1 MQKWER
7 FFPNPDYMNI
17 PSFSRS
23 VSRGSAVGW
32 FLVLLLVCGAGA
44 GYYLYQDNL
53 AKRKAAQE
61 LTAERKLKEKK
72 AREAAE
78 KQRIKREREIR
89 EKKEKERLAARKA
102 YEEAQEEKARQA
114 AEAARKLQEQ
124 AEREEREK
132 RRREELE
139 RREREEEAR
148 RQEEDT
154 PVEEEPEP
162 EGRFPQPVKNRM
174 PEEAER
180 GLMHWYDE
188 ADSVDRKV
196 RSAVFTVEE
205 RDRQLWGVAEC
216 RVAGELSDTAL
227 ETLKEYL
234 TGQASDGWGEGFEQ
248 REISVDD
255 GGELYVH
262 LWNSDEWSIQTEQ
275 ELFSPPSWRRDC
287 RSCVSRY
294 FPAPGN

>member
-89 EKKEKERLAARKA
+89 EKKEKERLAAQKA
-102 YEEAQEEKARQA
+102 YEEAQEEKA
-114 AEAARKLQEQ
+114 
-124 AEREEREK
+124 
-132 RRREELE
+132 
-139 RREREEEAR
+139 
-148 RQEEDT
+148 
-154 PVEEEPEP
+154 PVSFRSRPNAKNGKKG
-162 EGRFPQPVKNRM
+162 EGRSWNGANVRKRPAGRRKIFLWRKSLNRKGVFPNP
-174 PEEAER
+174 
-180 GLMHWYDE
+180 
-188 ADSVDRKV
+188 
-196 RSAVFTVEE
+196 
-205 RDRQLWGVAEC
+205 
-216 RVAGELSDTAL
+216 
-227 ETLKEYL
+227 
-234 TGQASDGWGEGFEQ
+234 
-248 REISVDD
+248 
-255 GGELYVH
+255 
-262 LWNSDEWSIQTEQ
+262 
-275 ELFSPPSWRRDC
+275 
-287 RSCVSRY
+287 
-294 FPAPGN
+294 

>member
-7 FFPNPDYMNI
+7 LFPNPDYMNI

-32 FLVLLLVCGAGA
+32 FLVLLLVCGVGA

-148 RQEEDT
+148 RQEEDI

-174 PEEAER
+174 PE
-180 GLMHWYDE
+180 L
-188 ADSVDRKV
+188 SVY
-196 RSAVFTVEE
+196 SIPC
-205 RDRQLWGVAEC
+205 RD
-216 RVAGELSDTAL
+216 D
-227 ETLKEYL
+227 
-234 TGQASDGWGEGFEQ
+234 
-248 REISVDD
+248 
-255 GGELYVH
+255 
-262 LWNSDEWSIQTEQ
+262 IQTEKDKPL
-275 ELFSPPSWRRDC
+275 ETWSWDKVEKMEGMEEFPTGSSPWKKGKTPDACRR
-287 RSCVSRY
+287 
-294 FPAPGN
+294 FWKNAGNGRMPNLPR

>member
-89 EKKEKERLAARKA
+89 EKKEKERLRRTGKKEKGGAGTAR
-102 YEEAQEEKARQA
+102 
-114 AEAARKLQEQ
+114 
-124 AEREEREK
+124 
-132 RRREELE
+132 
-139 RREREEEAR
+139 
-148 RQEEDT
+148 T
-154 PVEEEPEP
+154 
-162 EGRFPQPVKNRM
+162 
-174 PEEAER
+174 
-180 GLMHWYDE
+180 
-188 ADSVDRKV
+188 
-196 RSAVFTVEE
+196 
-205 RDRQLWGVAEC
+205 
-216 RVAGELSDTAL
+216 
-227 ETLKEYL
+227 
-234 TGQASDGWGEGFEQ
+234 
-248 REISVDD
+248 
-255 GGELYVH
+255 
-262 LWNSDEWSIQTEQ
+262 
-275 ELFSPPSWRRDC
+275 
-287 RSCVSRY
+287 
-294 FPAPGN
+294 

>member
-7 FFPNPDYMNI
+7 LFPNPDYMNI

-32 FLVLLLVCGAGA
+32 FLVLLLVCGVGA

-72 AREAAE
+72 VREAAE

-102 YEEAQEEKARQA
+102 DEEAQEEKARQA

-132 RRREELE
+132 GEGRSWNGANVRKRPD
-139 RREREEEAR
+139 
-148 RQEEDT
+148 RQEEDI

-174 PEEAER
+174 PELSVYSIPCRDDIQTEKTSRWKHGLGTRWKKWRVWRNSPRVPLRGKRERRRTHAGASGKMPGMEGCQTCLAE
-180 GLMHWYDE
+180 
-188 ADSVDRKV
+188 
-196 RSAVFTVEE
+196 
-205 RDRQLWGVAEC
+205 GVP
-216 RVAGELSDTAL
+216 G
-227 ETLKEYL
+227 
-234 TGQASDGWGEGFEQ
+234 GEGFSRRSGEWGPDGQ
-248 REISVDD
+248 AD
-255 GGELYVH
+255 GGDRFQY
-262 LWNSDEWSIQTEQ
+262 
-275 ELFSPPSWRRDC
+275 WRL
-287 RSCVSRY
+287 
-294 FPAPGN
+294 A

>member
-89 EKKEKERLAARKA
+89 EKKEKERLAAQKA
-102 YEEAQEEKARQA
+102 YGANV
-114 AEAARKLQEQ
+114 RKRP
-124 AEREEREK
+124 AG
-132 RRREELE
+132 RRKIFLWRKSLN
-139 RREREEEAR
+139 RKG
-148 RQEEDT
+148 
-154 PVEEEPEP
+154 V
-162 EGRFPQPVKNRM
+162 FPNP
-174 PEEAER
+174 
-180 GLMHWYDE
+180 
-188 ADSVDRKV
+188 
-196 RSAVFTVEE
+196 
-205 RDRQLWGVAEC
+205 
-216 RVAGELSDTAL
+216 
-227 ETLKEYL
+227 
-234 TGQASDGWGEGFEQ
+234 
-248 REISVDD
+248 
-255 GGELYVH
+255 
-262 LWNSDEWSIQTEQ
+262 
-275 ELFSPPSWRRDC
+275 
-287 RSCVSRY
+287 
-294 FPAPGN
+294 

>member
-132 RRREELE
+132 G
-139 RREREEEAR
+139 
-148 RQEEDT
+148 
-154 PVEEEPEP
+154 
-162 EGRFPQPVKNRM
+162 EGRIWNGANVRKRPAGRRKIFLWRKSLNRKGVFPNP
-174 PEEAER
+174 
-180 GLMHWYDE
+180 
-188 ADSVDRKV
+188 
-196 RSAVFTVEE
+196 
-205 RDRQLWGVAEC
+205 
-216 RVAGELSDTAL
+216 
-227 ETLKEYL
+227 
-234 TGQASDGWGEGFEQ
+234 
-248 REISVDD
+248 
-255 GGELYVH
+255 
-262 LWNSDEWSIQTEQ
+262 
-275 ELFSPPSWRRDC
+275 
-287 RSCVSRY
+287 
-294 FPAPGN
+294 

>member
-1 MQKWER
+1 MLTGDR
-7 FFPNPDYMNI
+7 LSTCFFHQGAPGRGRIVLTRNACNAEMGKI
-17 PSFSRS
+17 LSQSRLHEHSLFSRS

-89 EKKEKERLAARKA
+89 EKKEKERLAAQKA

-132 RRREELE
+132 
-139 RREREEEAR
+139 
-148 RQEEDT
+148 
-154 PVEEEPEP
+154 
-162 EGRFPQPVKNRM
+162 
-174 PEEAER
+174 
-180 GLMHWYDE
+180 
-188 ADSVDRKV
+188 
-196 RSAVFTVEE
+196 
-205 RDRQLWGVAEC
+205 
-216 RVAGELSDTAL
+216 
-227 ETLKEYL
+227 
-234 TGQASDGWGEGFEQ
+234 GEGGAGTA
-248 REISVDD
+248 R
-255 GGELYVH
+255 
-262 LWNSDEWSIQTEQ
+262 T
-275 ELFSPPSWRRDC
+275 
-287 RSCVSRY
+287 
-294 FPAPGN
+294 

>member
-1 MQKWER
+1 MPAMQKWER

-89 EKKEKERLAARKA
+89 EKKEKERLAAQKA

-114 AEAARKLQEQ
+114 AEAAHTPENPFLAAFGSFRDADTLTREMAQ
-124 AEREEREK
+124 ALIERVYVDGDSNIEIVFRYRDEYKELCTY
-132 RRREELE
+132 LE
-139 RREREEEAR
+139 RRETDA
-148 RQEEDT
+148 
-154 PVEEEPEP
+154 
-162 EGRFPQPVKNRM
+162 
-174 PEEAER
+174 
-180 GLMHWYDE
+180 
-188 ADSVDRKV
+188 
-196 RSAVFTVEE
+196 
-205 RDRQLWGVAEC
+205 
-216 RVAGELSDTAL
+216 
-227 ETLKEYL
+227 
-234 TGQASDGWGEGFEQ
+234 
-248 REISVDD
+248 
-255 GGELYVH
+255 
-262 LWNSDEWSIQTEQ
+262 
-275 ELFSPPSWRRDC
+275 
-287 RSCVSRY
+287 
-294 FPAPGN
+294 

>member
-89 EKKEKERLAARKA
+89 EKKEKERLAAQKA

-148 RQEEDT
+148 RQEEDI

-174 PEEAER
+174 PE
-180 GLMHWYDE
+180 L
-188 ADSVDRKV
+188 SVY
-196 RSAVFTVEE
+196 SIPC
-205 RDRQLWGVAEC
+205 RDDIQTEK
-216 RVAGELSDTAL
+216 DKPL
-227 ETLKEYL
+227 ETWSWDKAEKWRVWRDSPRVLLRGKRERRR
-234 TGQASDGWGEGFEQ
+234 THAGASGKMPGMEGCQTCLAEGVPGGEGFSRRSGEWGPDGQ
-248 REISVDD
+248 AD
-255 GGELYVH
+255 GGDRFQY
-262 LWNSDEWSIQTEQ
+262 
-275 ELFSPPSWRRDC
+275 WRL
-287 RSCVSRY
+287 
-294 FPAPGN
+294 A